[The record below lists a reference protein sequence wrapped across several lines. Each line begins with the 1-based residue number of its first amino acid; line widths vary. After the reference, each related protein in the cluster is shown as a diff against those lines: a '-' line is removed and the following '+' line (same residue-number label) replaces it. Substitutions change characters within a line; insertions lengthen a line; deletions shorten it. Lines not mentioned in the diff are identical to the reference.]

1 MLLEGFTFK
10 NEEDRD
16 IGKEDSQGEVVN
28 PPVSKG
34 FNIIATSLLI
44 RAAASRWK
52 DW

>member
-10 NEEDRD
+10 NKQDRD
-16 IGKEDSQGEVVN
+16 IGKEDSQAEVVH

-34 FNIIATSLLI
+34 FNIIATSLLTQ
-44 RAAASRWK
+44 AAASKWT